1 VVELALTLL
10 LVVALPFAAAII
22 LALSSFLGRRPGR
35 SAGAILTAA
44 LALSFGAAVAIAQAF
59 VAGKTS
65 LVAEL
70 GAWLPLRGSDLALRI
85 DAPMVPVLLGLT
97 AVALLVA
104 LASLAMREEG
114 TDPAR
119 FGAAF
124 GLTVGALL
132 LVVTARDLLL
142 LFAAWELL
150 AVGTYLL
157 VADRR
162 DRPAA
167 AAAAVRSFV
176 VARVGDTALLVAVL
190 WYFATFHSVDI
201 GELAQR
207 IDGFGTQPDAVARLQ
222 TTLLVPS
229 LLVLVAALARSA
241 QLPFQVWLPDAAPTG
256 TAASALIQSSVAAAG
271 VLLLVRLAPVLNA
284 NALAAAAAIGAI
296 SALFAASVALAQSDR
311 RRLVAWSTVSQVGL
325 MFVGAGAGSA
335 SFAIAQLLAHA
346 FGKSA
351 VVLGERVRGTSVG
364 ALALAAGALAIA
376 IIAPP
381 ILIPVAATV
390 IVTGVYTAQL
400 LNLSAAPR
408 HDRGKGGALALAAT
422 VVLAVTALALAVV
435 TAGGSPWVPLL
446 ALGGLAIGVA
456 LTRGVV
462 RVPLAPW
469 LVAAA
474 RSGFGFDGL
483 YRASLVAAFEA
494 VARSLERGTERVVE
508 WAGDEIGVVIGR
520 AARRLDRAQRRYAR
534 AGEAIVIAAA
544 VALVAF
550 WSLR

>member
-1 VVELALTLL
+1 
-10 LVVALPFAAAII
+10 
-22 LALSSFLGRRPGR
+22 
-35 SAGAILTAA
+35 
-44 LALSFGAAVAIAQAF
+44 
-59 VAGKTS
+59 
-65 LVAEL
+65 
-70 GAWLPLRGSDLALRI
+70 
-85 DAPMVPVLLGLT
+85 MVPVLLGLT

-104 LASLAMREEG
+104 LASLATPEEG

-119 FGAAF
+119 FGVAF

-142 LFAAWELL
+142 LFAGWELL
-150 AVGTYLL
+150 AAGTYLL

-167 AAAAVRSFV
+167 AAAALRSFV
-176 VARVGDTALLVAVL
+176 VTRIGDTALLVAVL
-190 WYFATFHSVDI
+190 WYFATFRSLDL

-207 IDGFGTQPDAVARLQ
+207 IDGVGAQPDAVARLQ
-222 TTLLVPS
+222 AALLVPS

-241 QLPFQVWLPDAAPTG
+241 QLPFHAWLPDTAHTG

-284 NALAAAAAIGAI
+284 NTLVAAAAIGAI
-296 SALFAASVALAQSDR
+296 TAVFAASVALAQSDR
-311 RRLVAWSTVSQVGL
+311 RQLIAWSTVSQVGL
-325 MFVGAGAGSA
+325 MFVGAGAASA
-335 SFAIAQLLAHA
+335 SFAIAQLVAHA

-351 VVLGERVRGTSVG
+351 VLLGERVRAARVG

-381 ILIPVAATV
+381 IVVPVAATV
-390 IVTGVYTAQL
+390 ILTGVYTGRL

-408 HDRGKGGALALAAT
+408 HDRREGGALALAGT

-456 LTRGVV
+456 LTRGAV
-462 RVPLAPW
+462 RVRLAPW

-474 RSGFGFDGL
+474 RSGVAFDGL
-483 YRASLVAAFEA
+483 YRAPLVAVFEA
-494 VARSLERGTERVVE
+494 VARSLERGTERVAE
-508 WAGDEIGVVIGR
+508 WVGDEIGFAIGR

-534 AGEAIVIAAA
+534 GGEAVVIAAA

>member
-1 VVELALTLL
+1 VVELPLTLL

-22 LALSSFLGRRPGR
+22 LALSPFLGRRLGR

-65 LVAEL
+65 LVAEF

-85 DAPMVPVLLGLT
+85 DTPMVPVLVGLT
-97 AVALLVA
+97 AVATLIA
-104 LASLAMREEG
+104 LASLATREEG

-119 FGAAF
+119 FGVAF

-142 LFAAWELL
+142 LFAGWELL
-150 AVGTYLL
+150 AAGTYLL

-167 AAAAVRSFV
+167 ATAALRSFV

-190 WYFATFHSVDI
+190 WYFATFRSVDI

-222 TTLLVPS
+222 AALLVPS

-241 QLPFQVWLPDAAPTG
+241 QLPFQVWLPDAARTG
-256 TAASALIQSSVAAAG
+256 TASSALIQSSVAAAG
-271 VLLLVRLAPVLNA
+271 VLLLVRLAPVLNG

-296 SALFAASVALAQSDR
+296 TALFAASAALAQSDR
-311 RRLVAWSTVSQVGL
+311 RQLVAWSTVSQIGL

-335 SFAIAQLLAHA
+335 SFAITQLLAHA

-351 VVLGERVRGTSVG
+351 VLLGERVRGPSVG

-381 ILIPVAATV
+381 ILVPVALPV
-390 IVTGVYTAQL
+390 LLTGAYTARL
-400 LNLSAAPR
+400 LSLSAAPR
-408 HDRGKGGALALAAT
+408 HDRTEGGALALGAT
-422 VVLAVTALALAVV
+422 VVLAVTALVLAVL

-446 ALGGLAIGVA
+446 ALAGLAIGVA
-456 LTRGVV
+456 LARGAV
-462 RVPLAPW
+462 RIPVAPW

-474 RSGFGFDGL
+474 RSGFAFDGL
-483 YRASLVAAFEA
+483 YRASVVAAFEA

-508 WAGDEIGVVIGR
+508 WAGDEIAFVIGR
-520 AARRLDRAQRRYAR
+520 GARQLDRAQRRYAR
-534 AGEAIVIAAA
+534 AGEAVVIAAA
-544 VALVAF
+544 LALAAF
-550 WSLR
+550 WTLR